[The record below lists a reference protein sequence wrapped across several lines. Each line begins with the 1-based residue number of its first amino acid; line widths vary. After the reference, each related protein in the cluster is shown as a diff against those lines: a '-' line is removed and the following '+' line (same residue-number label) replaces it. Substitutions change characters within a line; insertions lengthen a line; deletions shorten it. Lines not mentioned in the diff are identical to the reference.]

1 MNVKE
6 AIKAIRVM
14 LGSNEAD
21 TAVEIETTEN
31 VEVVEHNHAEAT
43 LVDGTVVMT
52 EGDLEVGATLLV
64 KSEEG
69 ESLAAPAGMHET
81 TEGVIVT
88 VGEAGKIEAIEEVA
102 AESVE
107 EEAAEETVEEE
118 MSEEE
123 SKEETLEEEEPK
135 EEFNAEELLAGIAA
149 LIEEYKEAAAKEME
163 EVKEEL
169 SVLTERFN
177 VVADEPAA
185 KTVKKS
191 FFEEAKAA
199 KVAEEARFDRL
210 AAIRRGK
217 K

>member
-14 LGSNEAD
+14 LGSD
-21 TAVEIETTEN
+21 TADAAVELETP
-31 VEVVEHNHAEAT
+31 EVVEHNHAEAT

-52 EGDLEVGATLLV
+52 EGDLEVGATLLI

-81 TEGVIVT
+81 SEGMIIT
-88 VGEAGKIEAIEEVA
+88 VGEAGNIEAIEEKA

-118 MSEEE
+118 MAEEAVEEEASEEPAE
-123 SKEETLEEEEPK
+123 EET
-135 EEFNAEELLAGIAA
+135 FNADELLGAIAA
-149 LIEEYKEAAAKEME
+149 LIEEYKEAASKEME

-185 KTVKKS
+185 KTVKKT

-199 KVAEEARFDRL
+199 KVAQESRFERL
-210 AAIRRGK
+210 AAIRAK

>member
-14 LGSNEAD
+14 LGSD
-21 TAVEIETTEN
+21 TADAAVELNTP
-31 VEVVEHNHAEAT
+31 EVVEHNHAEAT

-52 EGDLEVGATLLV
+52 EGDLEVGATLLI

-69 ESLAAPAGMHET
+69 EALAAPAGMHET
-81 TEGVIVT
+81 TEGMIVT
-88 VGEAGKIEAIEEVA
+88 VGEAGKIEAIEEVVA
-102 AESVE
+102 DSVE
-107 EEAAEETVEEE
+107 EVASEEAIEEE

-123 SKEETLEEEEPK
+123 SKEEALEEEEPK

-149 LIEEYKEAAAKEME
+149 LIEEYKEAAAKEMT

-185 KTVKKS
+185 QTVKKS

-199 KVAEEARFDRL
+199 KVAADSRMDRL

-217 K
+217 N